1 VTLDEIIKL
10 IEDGGTVD
18 TAQIL
23 PLLLELKGWRK
34 DPFTKVKV
42 VCDDTVAC
50 GHCDY
55 EAACS
60 QYRNLRPDRWDAKK

>member
-1 VTLDEIIKL
+1 MTLDEIIKML
-10 IEDGGTVD
+10 EEGKTVD

-42 VCDDTVAC
+42 SCDNTIDCT
-50 GHCDY
+50 HCEY
-55 EAACS
+55 ETACS
-60 QYRNLRPDRWDAKK
+60 QYRNLRPDRWGK